1 MHIVPNGRSCGVW
14 TKAMKRWISSARSV
28 LCWRCCWRLQP
39 LHRACRSWGVLGAVF
54 LRGEK
59 NWWDLGQNVVMDKSG
74 LCSDSF
80 SKTFVS
86 LVMACWGHWIWGSCR
101 RWFHKPSCAKIE
113 LFQSAEPI
121 LIGSKGESVVHRG
134 WKTYLTSLDMS
145 ERLDCDIRKLQR
157 LKSPRPPNSISA
169 TSDIRCGREVLRKRE
184 GAQGAVIAPSFG
196 RWNCF
201 KFQACNQN
209 AVFGWISTTFFVIH
223 EAEGRESTVDSS
235 WNVFSHLWSPLPY
248 PTTIIFVFWDVFFP
262 DLPWCVMKQLGEIAA
277 EVVDD
282 AVTTTGISLD
292 ALHTPWPSVPGW
304 CWKVSACR
312 WCV

>member
-1 MHIVPNGRSCGVW
+1 MHVVPNEFVGLEGPAECGQKQW
-14 TKAMKRWISSARSV
+14 SSGF
-28 LCWRCCWRLQP
+28 P
-39 LHRACRSWGVLGAVF
+39 LL
-54 LRGEK
+54 
-59 NWWDLGQNVVMDKSG
+59 G
-74 LCSDSF
+74 LCCVGFAAGVCSLCTGPAGVGSF
-80 SKTFVS
+80 GWWWWIKWTLLRFFFPKNFFS
-86 LVMACWGHWIWGSCR
+86 LVMVCWGHWIWGSCR

-134 WKTYLTSLDMS
+134 WKTHLTSLDMS
-145 ERLDCDIRKLQR
+145 ERLDSDIRKLQR

-184 GAQGAVIAPSFG
+184 GAQGAVIAPSFR

-209 AVFGWISTTFFVIH
+209 AVFGWISSTFFCHSWSGGKRIH
-223 EAEGRESTVDSS
+223 SGFILEC
-235 WNVFSHLWSPLPY
+235 VFTSLVAVTLPY
-248 PTTIIFVFWDVFFP
+248 HYHLCFLDVFFP

-292 ALHTPWPSVPGW
+292 ALHTAWPSVPGW